1 MAGPAGRGHHP
12 RAGESEATRGKGP
25 AGWSDAT
32 RGKGRIADRDIAAI
46 RERNRIEEVVGDY
59 VQLRRAGAD
68 SLKGLCPFHDEKSPS
83 FHVRPNHGHFH
94 CFGCG
99 EGGDVYA
106 FVQKIEHISFV
117 EAVERLADRIGY
129 TITYSGGGTSVQR
142 DRGSRSR
149 LISANAAAQEFYAK
163 TLESAEAEPA
173 RQYLIE
179 RNFDADAAHNFGC
192 GFAPSGWDSLTKHL
206 LRRGFEIKEL
216 EAAGLSR
223 QGRRGPIDR
232 FHRRLLWPIRA
243 SGGEVIGFGARRIFD
258 DDPIDAKYVNTPETV
273 LYKKSSVLFGID
285 LAKRDI
291 AKGHQAVVVEGYTD
305 VMAMHLAG
313 VTTAVASCGT
323 AFGDEHLAML
333 RRLMMDDNFFR
344 GELIYVFDGDEAGRA
359 AALKALDG
367 EQHLA
372 GQSFVAVAADG
383 MDPCDLRLKSGDGA
397 LRDLVA
403 RRTPLFEFAIRTALA
418 EMDLDTAEGRVAA
431 LRRCVPMV
439 AQIKDATLRDEYG
452 RQLAGWV
459 GWDDV
464 AQVITRVR
472 EEAQRR
478 GGAGRRDAH
487 RGAATASTVPKAA
500 KAAEEP
506 HRPDP
511 RDPTLWP
518 QREALKAALQ
528 YPALAGPVFDALTV
542 ESFTHPSY
550 GAVRSAIQDAGGT
563 AAGPVGAEWI
573 EAVRGHSRSPDAA
586 NLVNELGVESILVD
600 DEDRLPRYIS
610 GVMARLQEVWV
621 GRQIAEVKSKLQRMS
636 PIEQGDEYH
645 ALFGDLVAMEAYRR
659 SLLEQASG
667 DGDGLTA

>member
-1 MAGPAGRGHHP
+1 MAG
-12 RAGESEATRGKGP
+12 
-25 AGWSDAT
+25 
-32 RGKGRIADRDIAAI
+32 RISDRDIAAI
-46 RERNRIEEVVGDY
+46 RDKVRIDDVVGDY

-68 SLKGLCPFHDEKSPS
+68 SLKGLCPFHDEKTPS

-106 FVQKIEHISFV
+106 FVQKIEHVNFV
-117 EAVERLADRIGY
+117 ESVELLADRVGHTLTY
-129 TITYSGGGTSVQR
+129 TGAASRVQR

-149 LISANAAAQEFYAK
+149 LIAATTAAHEFYCAA
-163 TLESAEAEPA
+163 LESAEAAPA
-173 RQYLIE
+173 RKYLTD
-179 RNFDADAAHNFGC
+179 RNFDAAVAQKFGC
-192 GFAPSGWDSLTKHL
+192 GFAPSGWDSLTRHL
-206 LRRGFEIKEL
+206 QRKGFEFKEL

-223 QGRRGPIDR
+223 EGRRGPMDR
-232 FHRRLLWPIRA
+232 FHRRLLWPIRTTA
-243 SGGEVIGFGARRIFD
+243 GEIIGFGARRVFD
-258 DDPIDAKYVNTPETV
+258 DDPITAKYVNTPETV
-273 LYKKSSVLFGID
+273 LYKKSHVLFGID
-285 LAKRDI
+285 QAKRSI
-291 AKGHQAVVVEGYTD
+291 ARGHQAVVVEGYTD

-359 AALKALDG
+359 AALKAFGGD
-367 EQHLA
+367 QNLA
-372 GQSFVAVAADG
+372 GQSFVAVAEDN
-383 MDPCDLRLKSGDGA
+383 MDPCDLRLAHGDAA

-418 EMDLDTAEGRVAA
+418 EMDLETAEGRVAA

-439 AQIKDATLRDEYG
+439 VQIKDPTLRDEYA

-464 AQVITRVR
+464 AQVVRRVR
-472 EEAQRR
+472 EQAR
-478 GGAGRRDAH
+478 GGARPA
-487 RGAATASTVPKAA
+487 RGQRGPTEAAGQTAAA
-500 KAAEEP
+500 QRP
-506 HRPDP
+506 QRPDP

-528 YPALAGPVFDALTV
+528 FPALAGPVFDTLTV
-542 ESFTHPSY
+542 ESFTHPGY
-550 GAVRSAIQDAGGT
+550 AAVRAAIEAAGGLGSGVVGAAWIDLVRQRT
-563 AAGPVGAEWI
+563 TTEAAAGLI
-573 EAVRGHSRSPDAA
+573 
-586 NLVNELGVESILVD
+586 NELGVEAIRV
-600 DEDRLPRYIS
+600 DEDRLPRYIG
-610 GVMARLQEVWV
+610 GVLARLQEVWV

-636 PIEQGDEYH
+636 PIDDGDEYH

-659 SLLEQASG
+659 SLLAQASG
-667 DGDGLTA
+667 DDLTA

>member
-1 MAGPAGRGHHP
+1 MAGVSGGGDR
-12 RAGESEATRGKGP
+12 
-25 AGWSDAT
+25 
-32 RGKGRIADRDIAAI
+32 KGRIPDRDIAAI
-46 RERNRIEEVVGDY
+46 RERVRIEDVVGDY

-106 FVQKIEHISFV
+106 FLQKIEHVSFV
-117 EAVERLADRIGY
+117 EAVETLADRIGY
-129 TITYSGGGTSVQR
+129 TVTYSGGGTSVQR

-149 LISANAAAQEFYAK
+149 LISANAAAQEFYAAA
-163 TLESAEAEPA
+163 LESDEAAPA
-173 RQYLIE
+173 RKYLTE
-179 RNFDADAAHNFGC
+179 RNFDAAAARQFGC

-206 LRRGFEIKEL
+206 IRKGYEFKEL

-223 QGRRGPIDR
+223 EGRRGPMDR
-232 FHRRLLWPIRA
+232 FHRRLLWPIRTA
-243 SGGEVIGFGARRIFD
+243 SGETVGFGARRIFD
-258 DDPIDAKYVNTPETV
+258 DDPMEAKYVNTPETV
-273 LYKKSSVLFGID
+273 LYKKSNVLFGID

-323 AFGDEHLAML
+323 AFGDEHLSML
-333 RRLMMDDNFFR
+333 RRLMMDDKFFR
-344 GELIYVFDGDEAGRA
+344 GELIYVFDGDAAGRA
-359 AALKALDG
+359 AALKAFAG
-367 EQHLA
+367 EQNLA

-383 MDPCDLRLKSGDGA
+383 MDPCDLRLAHGDGA

-418 EMDLDTAEGRVAA
+418 EHDLDLAEGRVAA

-439 AQIKDATLRDEYG
+439 AQIKDPTLRDEYA

-464 AQVITRVR
+464 AQVIGRVR
-472 EEAQRR
+472 EEAGHKPGARADVRR
-478 GGAGRRDAH
+478 APAGRPRPGAVEA
-487 RGAATASTVPKAA
+487 GAA
-500 KAAEEP
+500 
-506 HRPDP
+506 RPDP

-528 YPALAGPVFDALTV
+528 YPALAGPVFDSLTV
-542 ESFTHPSY
+542 ESFTHPGY
-550 GAVRSAIQDAGGT
+550 AAVRTAIEAAGGT
-563 AAGPVGAEWI
+563 SSGVTGAQWIDTVREQTTAAATQGLI
-573 EAVRGHSRSPDAA
+573 T
-586 NLVNELGVESILVD
+586 ELGVEAIRVD
-600 DEDRLPRYIS
+600 DEDKLPRYIG
-610 GVMARLQEVWV
+610 GVLARLQEVWV
-621 GRQIAEVKSKLQRMS
+621 GRQVAEVKSKLQRMS
-636 PIEQGDEYH
+636 PVEQGDEYH
-645 ALFGDLVAMEAYRR
+645 ALFGDLVALESYRR

-667 DGDGLTA
+667 DDLTA